1 MAHINFILIP
11 RYICDMIRVL
21 FFIVFVFCATFG
33 SAQKFNGALVA
44 GINISQIDGDGEA
57 GYHKWGLSGG
67 GKMSYEIYP
76 RMDLSIEMLY
86 SQRGSRSVRKID
98 PWIINF
104 DYIEVPLIYSIKDW
118 YQEDEKYY
126 KARLDLG
133 LSYGYLFR
141 STQNIAGFEEAL
153 ENLTANDLSYVLG
166 AGLRL
171 NRHWGVGFRFTKSFF
186 RIYKDENFENRGLQ
200 SYFIT
205 ARAEYYF

>member
-1 MAHINFILIP
+1 
-11 RYICDMIRVL
+11 MIRLLIIVCFL
-21 FFIVFVFCATFG
+21 FVSLDGNSQRF
-33 SAQKFNGALVA
+33 KGALLG

-57 GYHKWGLSGG
+57 GYHKWGLTGG
-67 GKMSYEIYP
+67 GKMSYEVYP
-76 RMDLSIEMLY
+76 KMDISIEMLY

-98 PWIINF
+98 PWIINL
-104 DYIEVPLIYSIKDW
+104 DYLEVPLIYSIKDW
-118 YQEDEKYY
+118 YQEKENYY

-141 STQNIAGFEEAL
+141 SSQNIAGFEEAL

-166 AGLRL
+166 VGLRF
-171 NRHWGVGFRFTKSFF
+171 NKNWGFGFRFTKSFI
-186 RIYKDENFENRGLQ
+186 RIYKDDNFENRGLQ